1 MDLKFFQINQ
11 IFKFKQGP
19 PFQMKKSHRM
29 KSGVQ
34 DLKAFERSM
43 RKGMGGG
50 VEKEGP
56 LRGGAEL

>member
-1 MDLKFFQINQ
+1 
-11 IFKFKQGP
+11 
-19 PFQMKKSHRM
+19 MKKSHRM

-56 LRGGAEL
+56 LSGGAEL